1 MVQFDTPIN
10 ANDASFEWVVLQ
22 APLPVVTVF
31 WSAQETPRQQL
42 NAVLEQTAREY
53 AGEALV
59 VKLDVADSPQAHAQY
74 GVETLPQFLFFR
86 QGKLVARARGMP
98 DADMLRPWVEYLLER
113 GPKPAS
119 RKPPQEGAPA
129 GDGHPLVVTDAD
141 FEQTVLRASVPSLV
155 DFWAAWCG
163 PCKMMA
169 PFFEQAATELEP
181 HVRLAKVNTDEN
193 PMLAQRYQIN
203 SIPTTAVFKGG
214 REVARQPGAMN
225 LPQLLQWIKSNV

>member
-1 MVQFDTPIN
+1 MTSPSQI
-10 ANDASFEWVVLQ
+10 VVCPSCQSPNRIPSARLGDNPRCGQ
-22 APLPVVTVF
+22 CKQPLFT
-31 WSAQETPRQQL
+31 
-42 NAVLEQTAREY
+42 
-53 AGEALV
+53 
-59 VKLDVADSPQAHAQY
+59 
-74 GVETLPQFLFFR
+74 
-86 QGKLVARARGMP
+86 
-98 DADMLRPWVEYLLER
+98 
-113 GPKPAS
+113 
-119 RKPPQEGAPA
+119 
-129 GDGHPLVVTDAD
+129 GHPIVLTDQTFDRHVTRSEVPLV
-141 FEQTVLRASVPSLV
+141 V

-169 PFFEQAATELEP
+169 PFFEQAAAELEP